1 MTQGT
6 PEWFAARCGKFTASR
21 FGDLMARTKS
31 GRGASFDNL
40 IAAIVAERLTGRI
53 IETYQNAAM
62 ERGVELENEART
74 EFEKRTGKLVMQ
86 PAFYVHPKYDFAGCS
101 PDGEIDGALVEIK
114 CPASM
119 AKHLEALE
127 GDSYANSYRWQLQGQ
142 MWVTGHK
149 LVKFVSYDPRWPE
162 NLRLAI
168 RDVGRDELAI
178 KELEE
183 TILMAEEIVKE
194 KIKELT
200 K

>member
-21 FGDLMARTKS
+21 FGDLMAKTKS

-86 PAFYVHPKYDFAGCS
+86 PAFYVHPKYNFVGCS
-101 PDGEIDGALVEIK
+101 PDGEIDDALVEIK

-127 GDSYANSYRWQLQGQ
+127 GDSYANSYKWQLQGQ

-183 TILMAEEIVKE
+183 TILMAEEIVQE